1 MAHPSQDMFA
11 PLKFGLFHEN
21 EQVRVVTR
29 SFHPAWGDGS
39 TCFVSAAALSQD
51 ACIISKSALEMRPLS
66 EIRTSVSL
74 ISGTIF
80 QEDSEGQTPMLALGT
95 DHRLSLAQNPILLA
109 GQVAILF
116 ASSNR
121 DVDSEGVE

>member
-1 MAHPSQDMFA
+1 M
-11 PLKFGLFHEN
+11 
-21 EQVRVVTR
+21 
-29 SFHPAWGDGS
+29 
-39 TCFVSAAALSQD
+39 SAAALSQD

-80 QEDSEGQTPMLALGT
+80 QEDSEGQTPMVGLGT

-109 GQVAILF
+109 GQVVILF